1 MQERKYIAIFDS
13 GIGGF
18 TALQTAVSLFPTESF
33 LFYADTKNVPY
44 GVKSAAKVK
53 ELTLT
58 AAADIITY
66 GVKALVLACNT
77 ATSAAAASLR
87 EMYQFPILGMEP
99 AIKPALA
106 ATRELSADNRVL
118 LLCTPLTMQ
127 GGKLAENISKIDLEH
142 RVDCQPLP
150 GLVDFAEKMEFYGPQ
165 VTDYLLTN
173 VVEPARKH
181 YGAVVLGCTHYIW
194 YKDLLR
200 ELLPPHISLFDGNV
214 GTLNHLRSIL
224 AGGQTEQTRTVQE
237 REILLHFTRDI
248 GKDKLATL
256 VSHIPE
262 PVKTI

>member
-18 TALQTAVSLFPTESF
+18 TALQTAVTLFPAEKF
-33 LFYADTKNVPY
+33 LFYADTQNVPY
-44 GVKSAAKVK
+44 GVKSAAQVK
-53 ELTLT
+53 ELALK
-58 AAADIITY
+58 AAADIVTY

-87 EMYQFPILGMEP
+87 ERYQFPILGMEP

-106 ATRELSADNRVL
+106 ATQALSANNRVL

-142 RVDCQPLP
+142 RVDCRPLP
-150 GLVDFAEKMEFYGPQ
+150 GLVAFAEKMEFSGSR
-165 VTDYLLTN
+165 VTDYLLAN
-173 VVEPARKH
+173 VVEPARED

-194 YKDLLR
+194 YKELLR
-200 ELLPPHISLFDGNV
+200 ELLPARISLFDGNV

-224 AGGQTEQTRTVQE
+224 ADRHAEQAAPGPK
-237 REILLHFTRDI
+237 REILLHFTGDI
-248 GKDKLATL
+248 GNEKLAAL
-256 VSHIPE
+256 ISRIQE
-262 PVKTI
+262 PVKII